1 MTETLQNRRE
11 SDQYIQVLATRI
23 GNLSEDIGELKTGI
37 NKVNEAISKLA
48 VVEDRQSQ
56 MFLALDRFTALTDRW
71 MVRQE
76 THEKLCNQQDKDL
89 RALIADTAKDIS
101 ERTISTSTK
110 VDERLD
116 ALEKASDIQKMLS
129 GWAIGGTGVC
139 LGGLATFIIPRA
151 LERIFV

>member
-1 MTETLQNRRE
+1 MTVTLQNRRE
-11 SDQYIQVLATRI
+11 SDQYIQVLVTRI

-71 MVRQE
+71 MLRQE

-101 ERTISTSTK
+101 ERAISTGAK

-116 ALEKASDIQKMLS
+116 ALEKAADIQKMLS
-129 GWAIGGTGVC
+129 GWAIGGAGLC
-139 LGGLATFIIPRA
+139 LGTVATYFIPKILAT
-151 LERIFV
+151 VS